1 MSARAS
7 SSVNTAAVR
16 GNVVVTGIARA
27 DRQLV
32 AGLGELGVA
41 TVHEAQGRTHLLD
54 AALRPVYAGARVAGT
69 AITVSLPPGDNW
81 MVHVAVEQ
89 CTEGDVLVIAPTTPS
104 QAAYIGDLLA
114 TTLST
119 RGVRG
124 VIVDGGCRDVA
135 ELTAMRFPVWS
146 RHVSAFGCV
155 KETLGSVNVGV
166 VCAGQWVEPGDVV
179 VADDDGVVVVPRDRA
194 ADVLEAARAREQR
207 EAGIR
212 ERYRNGEL
220 GLDMNG
226 MRGPLEAKGL
236 TYVEQEP
243 PR

>member
-1 MSARAS
+1 MSAGGGG
-7 SSVNTAAVR
+7 AVR
-16 GNVVVTGIARA
+16 SNVVVTNIARA
-27 DRQLV
+27 DRAAV
-32 AGLGELGVA
+32 DGLAELGVS

-54 AALRPVYAGARVAGT
+54 PALRPVFPGARIAGT
-69 AITVSLPPGDNW
+69 AVTVSLPPGDNW

-89 CTEGDVLVIAPTTPS
+89 CTEGDVLVVAPTSPS

-114 TTLST
+114 TTLAT
-119 RGVRG
+119 RGARG
-124 VIVDGGCRDVA
+124 VIVDGGVRDVA
-135 ELTAMRFPVWS
+135 ELTAMPFPAWS
-146 RHVSAFGCV
+146 RHVSAFGCI

-166 VCAGQWVEPGDVV
+166 VCAGQWIEPGDVV

-194 ADVLEAARAREQR
+194 ADVLVAARAREQR

-220 GLDMNG
+220 GLDMND
-226 MRGPLEAKGL
+226 MRPKLAAKGL

-243 PR
+243 AR